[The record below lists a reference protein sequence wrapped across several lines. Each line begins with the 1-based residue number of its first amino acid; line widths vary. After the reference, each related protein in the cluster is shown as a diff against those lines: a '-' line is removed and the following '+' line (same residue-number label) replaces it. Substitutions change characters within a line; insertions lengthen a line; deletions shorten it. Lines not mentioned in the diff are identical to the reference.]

1 MLTVEQAQSTF
12 KELQTKIIDLKKQKD
27 YDKKEIMRMQ
37 CKMAYLRKRYGVEE
51 EKKKKEEK
59 QLYKQVSSNIHLSI
73 KTRLQQI
80 EEKASKLLQEAKTE
94 EERKSIKERLYY
106 ARLRA
111 TYSQQ

>member
-1 MLTVEQAQSTF
+1 MLTVEQAELDF
-12 KELQTKIIDLKKQKD
+12 KELQTKIIGLKKQKD
-27 YDKKEIMRMQ
+27 YDKKEMMRMQ
-37 CKMAYLRKRYGVEE
+37 CRMSYLKKKFGFEE
-51 EKKKKEEK
+51 EKKKQEEK

-73 KTRLQQI
+73 KTRLQQL
-80 EEKASKLLQEAKTE
+80 EEKANKLLQEAKTE

>member
-1 MLTVEQAQSTF
+1 MLTVEQAELDF
-12 KELQTKIIDLKKQKD
+12 KELQTKKMNLQQQQS
-27 YDKKEIMRMQ
+27 YDKNEMNRIQ
-37 CKMAYLRKRYGVEE
+37 CRMAYLKKKFGFE
-51 EKKKKEEK
+51 EKIKKEKEK

-73 KTRLQQI
+73 KTRLQQL
-80 EEKASKLLQEAKTE
+80 EEKANKLLQEAKTE